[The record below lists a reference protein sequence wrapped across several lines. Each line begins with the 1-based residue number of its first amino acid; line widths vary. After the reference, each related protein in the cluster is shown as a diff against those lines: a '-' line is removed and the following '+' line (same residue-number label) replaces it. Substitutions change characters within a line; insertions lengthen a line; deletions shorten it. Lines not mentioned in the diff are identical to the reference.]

1 MTSNKM
7 KIQFDG
13 KGTPYLLIGQEN
25 ETRFRITAYP
35 APGLWSKEPEIRI
48 VRQIG
53 TKPDASGPSIPL
65 SMLGDLMKAITELIP
80 ELSKEQK
87 G

>member
-1 MTSNKM
+1 M

-13 KGTPYLLIGQEN
+13 KGTPYVLIGQEDG
-25 ETRFRITAYP
+25 TQFRITAYP

-65 SMLGDLMKAITELIP
+65 SVLGDLMKAITELIP
-80 ELSKEQK
+80 KLTKSE
-87 G
+87 

>member
-1 MTSNKM
+1 M

-13 KGTPYLLIGQEN
+13 NGRPYMLIGQEGG
-25 ETRFRITAYP
+25 TQFRITAYP

-53 TKPDASGPSIPL
+53 TKPDASGPSIPI
-65 SMLGDLMKAITELIP
+65 SMLGDFMKAITELIP
-80 ELSKEQK
+80 ELAKAE
-87 G
+87 